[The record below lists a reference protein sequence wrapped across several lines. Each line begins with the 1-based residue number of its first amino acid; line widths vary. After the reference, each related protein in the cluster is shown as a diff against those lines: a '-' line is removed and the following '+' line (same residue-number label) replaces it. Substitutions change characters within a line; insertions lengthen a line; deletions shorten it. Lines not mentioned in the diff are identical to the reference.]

1 LFGFDAEHDVRAAA
15 TRRDGYAPNPEDG
28 SVRGE
33 LPMQIRTPDESDRDP

>member
-15 TRRDGYAPNPEDG
+15 TRHDGYARNAEDR
-28 SVRGE
+28 SVRGG